1 MWYGWVSVENL
12 KSKDEVTLL
21 GDGCCDS
28 PGHSAK
34 YGTYTLMEESSG
46 KVFDTTV
53 VSVTDV
59 SVVKFTKQSVES
71 ILLLF

>member
-21 GDGCCDS
+21 GDGRCDS

-46 KVFDTTV
+46 KVVDTTV

>member
-1 MWYGWVSVENL
+1 M
-12 KSKDEVTLL
+12 DEVTLL
-21 GDGCCDS
+21 GDGRCDS

-46 KVFDTTV
+46 EVVDTTV

-59 SVVKFTKQSVES
+59 SEINFIKQSIGS
-71 ILLLF
+71 ILFLFYSYWTEIEIH